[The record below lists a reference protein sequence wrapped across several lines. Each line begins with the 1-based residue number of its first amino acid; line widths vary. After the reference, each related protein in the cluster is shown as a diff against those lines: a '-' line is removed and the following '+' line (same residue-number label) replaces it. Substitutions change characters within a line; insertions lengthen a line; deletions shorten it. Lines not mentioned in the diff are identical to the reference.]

1 MSSAMPISS
10 LKCTWTRL
18 SALRLQLGL
27 GCRSIRRARRL
38 PRNLGGGWEMA
49 CPSLS
54 GGQRQSLKEGQLGI
68 PSSRCLTFPPV
79 LRGLAQLSQNA
90 PEDPTPNLSLRSDCH
105 RPRTAHRGPPPC
117 PRPLENCLLR
127 SPKSHGAW
135 QSPAGDPHPRLQRD
149 HGGTRTLS
157 LPGLPSPLF
166 LVSCQVAPLKR
177 EQTAP

>member
-54 GGQRQSLKEGQLGI
+54 GGQRQSLKEGLLGI
-68 PSSRCLTFPPV
+68 PSSLCLTFPSV
-79 LRGLAQLSQNA
+79 LRGLAQLSQSA
-90 PEDPTPNLSLRSDCH
+90 TEHPTPSLSLHSHCH
-105 RPRTAHRGPPPC
+105 RPRTAHWGPPPC
-117 PRPLENCLLR
+117 PRPLGNCLLH
-127 SPKSHGAW
+127 SPKSHGAL

-157 LPGLPSPLF
+157 LPGLPFPPF
-166 LVSCQVAPLKR
+166 LASCQVAPLKH
-177 EQTAP
+177 EQIAP

>member
-1 MSSAMPISS
+1 MDQ
-10 LKCTWTRL
+10 
-18 SALRLQLGL
+18 ALCSEAAVGAGVQEHQAGPQAAQEPGWGVGDGL
-27 GCRSIRRARRL
+27 
-38 PRNLGGGWEMA
+38 
-49 CPSLS
+49 SLS
-54 GGQRQSLKEGQLGI
+54 VRGTKAIPEEGQLGI